1 VCFFE
6 GKVPSED
13 QGKLYSRFY
22 LLHQLPCAV
31 AHRRNDIKTIGY
43 LEHLDLGIDPESG
56 QPNILV
62 NNSQEYHALSDEE
75 KARSWATIKVA
86 SEISERV
93 AVTMYHQAYHGK
105 IASKT
110 IKKNEWDRRGLTLV
124 KVPQN
129 MKTKGDRRNDD
140 ISRVVRV
147 VRRTLKATSWL
158 PVSQQILISAVV
170 DMRLRN
176 LEREL
181 FGESSKEAGKNSQL
195 TKKGNQKP

>member
-1 VCFFE
+1 M
-6 GKVPSED
+6 
-13 QGKLYSRFY
+13 R
-22 LLHQLPCAV
+22 
-31 AHRRNDIKTIGY
+31 IIGY

-56 QPNILV
+56 KPNIIV
-62 NNSQEYHALSDEE
+62 NSAQEYQALTDEE
-75 KARSWATIKVA
+75 KARSWATIKVT
-86 SEISERV
+86 SEIAERV
-93 AVTMYHQAYHGK
+93 PVTLYEQVYSGK

-110 IKKNEWDRRGLTLV
+110 IKKNEWDRRGLTLI

-129 MKTKGDRRNDD
+129 IKTKGDKRNDD

-181 FGESSKEAGKNSQL
+181 FNGNNSQL
-195 TKKGNQKP
+195 TTSEGNHGNTNKQES